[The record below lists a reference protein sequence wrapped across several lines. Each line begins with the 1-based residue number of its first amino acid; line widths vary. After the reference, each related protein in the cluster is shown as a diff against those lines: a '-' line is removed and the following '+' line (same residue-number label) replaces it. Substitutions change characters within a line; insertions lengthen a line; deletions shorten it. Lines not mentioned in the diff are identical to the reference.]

1 MKTPL
6 ILMAAVVTLG
16 VVYVL
21 LPLVVHT
28 FQRFRRRKVVTC
40 PETEELV
47 EVTLNAKR
55 AALASAFHKPLLRVK
70 NCSLWPKKKGC
81 EEECVKGNWES

>member
-1 MKTPL
+1 METAL
-6 ILMAAVVTLG
+6 MLMAAIIALG
-16 VVYVL
+16 AVYVL
-21 LPLVVHT
+21 LPLVIHT

-47 EVTLNAKR
+47 EVTLKAKR

-70 NCSLWPKKKGC
+70 NCTLWPKKKGC
-81 EEECVKGNWES
+81 EEECVKENWES